1 MAVVSPRRAK
11 IVCTLGPAV
20 QTPERVAELIAAG
33 MDVARLNFSHGS
45 HADHGRMVELIRV
58 ASEKAGKPVAILQ
71 DLCGPKIRTSTVVP
85 PVLEVGQSV
94 DLVSRA
100 PGDGGTIGVEYDGLH
115 EDLHSGDRILLGDG
129 QVELRVERVLA
140 ERVTARVEHGGAL
153 RARMGVNLPSHRV
166 RAQALTDKDRED
178 LAFGLGVGVDYVA
191 LSFVRSARDVEELRE
206 LCAAHGRPT
215 PIVAKIETPS
225 AVESIDGIVQVAD
238 AAMVARGDLGVELP
252 PERVPVVQRQIIG
265 ACRAARKP
273 VIVATEML
281 QSMVD
286 SPRPTRAEASDV
298 AGAVFGGADAV
309 MLSGETATGKFPI
322 RACQMMDRIIRE
334 AEGSP
339 YFQPLPSGRSSET
352 AEGIAHAACS
362 VADEVGAKVI
372 VALTESGGTARLVSK
387 ARPKVPVLAL
397 SPDERTLRRLAL
409 FWGVSPRAL
418 DVVTDLEALAARTRA
433 LLVETGMV
441 VSGDR
446 FVIVYGAPV
455 GGRGSTNALRVE
467 VVR

>member
-1 MAVVSPRRAK
+1 MSVRRAK

-20 QTPERVAELIAAG
+20 STRERVAELIAAG
-33 MDVARLNFSHGS
+33 MDVARLNFSHGT
-45 HADHGRMVELIRV
+45 HDDHGRMVELIR
-58 ASEKAGKPVAILQ
+58 SESERARKPVAILQ
-71 DLCGPKIRTSTVVP
+71 DLCGPKIRTSTVMP
-85 PVLEVGQSV
+85 PAVEVGQSI

-100 PGDGGTIGVEYDGLH
+100 AGDDATIGVEYDGLH
-115 EDLHSGDRILLGDG
+115 EDLHAGDRILLGDG
-129 QVELRVERVLA
+129 QVELRVERVTA
-140 ERVTARVEHGGAL
+140 ERVTAKVEHGGAL

-166 RAQALTDKDRED
+166 RQSALTDKDRDD
-178 LAFGLGVGVDYVA
+178 LELGLSIGVDYVA
-191 LSFVRSARDVEELRE
+191 LSFVRAAKDVDELRA
-206 LCAAHGRPT
+206 LCERLGRPT

-225 AVESIDGIVQVAD
+225 AVDSIEAIAAASD
-238 AAMVARGDLGVELP
+238 AVMVARGDLGVELP

-265 ACRAARKP
+265 TCRALRRP

-309 MLSGETATGKFPI
+309 MLSGETASGKYPI

-334 AEGSP
+334 AEASP
-339 YFQPLPSGRSSET
+339 FFAPLPSEPGVET
-352 AEGIAHAACS
+352 AEAIAHAACNI
-362 VADEVGAKVI
+362 AREVGAKVI

-387 ARPKVPVLAL
+387 ARPRVPIVAL
-397 SPDERTLRRLAL
+397 SPDQRTLRRLAL
-409 FWGVSPRAL
+409 FWGVSPEPL
-418 DVVTDLEALAARTRA
+418 EVVTDLELLATRTRA
-433 LLVETGMV
+433 LLVDRKAVGP
-441 VSGDR
+441 GDR

-467 VVR
+467 VVK